1 MTTQQKMTI
10 SPEKQQQIEEILGD
24 IAEAFG
30 RLFGSLIATAI
41 FAGVFYAVLHFL
53 IGVSVTY
60 LQVFG
65 VILILDFIKNFL
77 KK

>member
-1 MTTQQKMTI
+1 MTI
-10 SPEKQQQIEEILGD
+10 STQKQKEIEEVASLLG
-24 IAEAFG
+24 EAFG
-30 RLFGSLIATAI
+30 RLVGSLIATAI
-41 FAGVFYAVLHFL
+41 IAGLLYAILHFL
-53 IGVSVTY
+53 IGLSVTY

>member
-1 MTTQQKMTI
+1 MTI
-10 SPEKQQQIEEILGD
+10 SAEEQKQIVEVAGLIG
-24 IAEAFG
+24 EAFG
-30 RLFGSLIATAI
+30 RLVGSLIGNAI
-41 FAGVFYAVLHFL
+41 VAGLLYAILHLL
-53 IGVSVTY
+53 IGLSVTY

>member
-1 MTTQQKMTI
+1 MTI
-10 SPEKQQQIEEILGD
+10 STQEQKELKEFASLLG
-24 IAEAFG
+24 EAFG
-30 RLFGSLIATAI
+30 RLVGSLIFNAI
-41 FAGVFYAVLHFL
+41 IAGLLYAILHLL
-53 IGVSVTY
+53 IGLSVTY

>member
-1 MTTQQKMTI
+1 MTI
-10 SPEKQQQIEEILGD
+10 STQKQKELEEVAGLLG
-24 IAEAFG
+24 EAFG
-30 RLFGSLIATAI
+30 RLVGSLIGNAI
-41 FAGVFYAVLHFL
+41 IAGVLYAILHFL
-53 IGVSVTY
+53 IGLSVTY

>member
-1 MTTQQKMTI
+1 MTI
-10 SPEKQQQIEEILGD
+10 SSEKQKQIVEVAGLLG
-24 IAEAFG
+24 EAFG
-30 RLFGSLIATAI
+30 KLIASIIVNAI
-41 FAGVFYAVLHFL
+41 FAGLLYAILHFL
-53 IGVSVTY
+53 IGLSVTY

>member
-1 MTTQQKMTI
+1 MTI
-10 SPEKQQQIEEILGD
+10 STQKQKEIEEVARLLG
-24 IAEAFG
+24 EASG
-30 RLFGSLIATAI
+30 RLVGSIVANAIIAGLLYAI
-41 FAGVFYAVLHFL
+41 LHFL
-53 IGVSVTY
+53 IGLTVTY

>member
-1 MTTQQKMTI
+1 MTI
-10 SPEKQQQIEEILGD
+10 STQEQKELKEFASLLG
-24 IAEAFG
+24 EAFG
-30 RLFGSLIATAI
+30 RLVGSLIVNAVY
-41 FAGVFYAVLHFL
+41 AGLLYVILHLL
-53 IGVSVTY
+53 IGLSVTY

>member
-1 MTTQQKMTI
+1 MTI
-10 SPEKQQQIEEILGD
+10 SAEKQKQIVEVAGLIG
-24 IAEAFG
+24 EAFG
-30 RLFGSLIATAI
+30 ALVGSLIGTAI
-41 FAGVFYAVLHFL
+41 VAGVLYAILHFL
-53 IGVSVTY
+53 IGLSVTY

>member
-1 MTTQQKMTI
+1 MTI
-10 SPEKQQQIEEILGD
+10 SPEKQQRIEDLVGD
-24 IAEAFG
+24 LVESLC
-30 RLFGSLIATAI
+30 RLVGSLIATAI
-41 FAGVFYAVLHFL
+41 FAGLLYAILHFL
-53 IGVSVTY
+53 IGLTVTY

>member
-41 FAGVFYAVLHFL
+41 FAGVFYAVLHF
-53 IGVSVTY
+53 
-60 LQVFG
+60 
-65 VILILDFIKNFL
+65 
-77 KK
+77 

>member
-1 MTTQQKMTI
+1 MTI
-10 SPEKQQQIEEILGD
+10 STQKQKEIEEVASLLG
-24 IAEAFG
+24 EAFG
-30 RLFGSLIATAI
+30 RLVGSLIFNAI
-41 FAGVFYAVLHFL
+41 IAGLLYAILHFL
-53 IGVSVTY
+53 IGLSVTY

>member
-1 MTTQQKMTI
+1 MTI
-10 SPEKQQQIEEILGD
+10 STQKQKEIEEVASLLG
-24 IAEAFG
+24 EAFG
-30 RLFGSLIATAI
+30 RLVGSLIGNAI
-41 FAGVFYAVLHFL
+41 VAGLLYAILHLL
-53 IGVSVTY
+53 IGLSVTY

>member
-1 MTTQQKMTI
+1 MTI
-10 SPEKQQQIEEILGD
+10 STQKQKEIEEVASLLG
-24 IAEAFG
+24 EVFG
-30 RLFGSLIATAI
+30 RLVGSLIFNAI
-41 FAGVFYAVLHFL
+41 IAGLLYAILHFL
-53 IGVSVTY
+53 IGLSVTY

>member
-1 MTTQQKMTI
+1 MTI
-10 SPEKQQQIEEILGD
+10 STQKQKEIEEVASLLG
-24 IAEAFG
+24 EAFG
-30 RLFGSLIATAI
+30 RLVGSLIATAI
-41 FAGVFYAVLHFL
+41 IAGLLYAILHLL
-53 IGVSVTY
+53 IGLSVTY

>member
-1 MTTQQKMTI
+1 MTVST
-10 SPEKQQQIEEILGD
+10 EKQQQIKEIVVEISELIGQL
-24 IAEAFG
+24 I
-30 RLFGSLIATAI
+30 GSLIATAI
-41 FAGVFYAVLHFL
+41 IAGVMYSILHFL
-53 IGVSVTY
+53 VGLSITY